1 MRRSEF
7 PMKNKFAFPVVVLA
21 LIVTFSRPVDSAN
34 KDMVQL
40 QTQVQALTD
49 QMAQMKTSFDER
61 MGVMRNLIEQST
73 DNTNKVAAA
82 VNALNQE
89 LQKQHTDTGS
99 RVDQVSA
106 QIQALNDSVDEVKAR
121 VAKVSKQ
128 MDDLAAAQQN
138 LQSAPAGTQPGQPG
152 TAPAGQPPQPAAP
165 PPDVLYNNAIR
176 DYNSGKYDLATQE
189 YSDFL
194 KFYPTHEL
202 AGNAQFYLADMDYKA
217 GKYEDAVKGFDKV
230 IEQYPG
236 GNKTATAQLR
246 KGLAL
251 LEIGNRDAGIRELR
265 SVVARYP
272 NSIEATQARDRLRRL
287 GVPATAPTTA
297 GRRR

>member
-1 MRRSEF
+1 
-7 PMKNKFAFPVVVLA
+7 MKSKIAFCVVVLA
-21 LIVTFSRPVDSAN
+21 LVVTFTRPVDSAN

-49 QMAQMKTSFDER
+49 QMVQMKTSFDER
-61 MGVMRNLIEQST
+61 MGVMRNLVEQST

-82 VNALNQE
+82 VNALHQE
-89 LQKQHTDTGS
+89 LQKQHTDSGS

-121 VAKVSKQ
+121 MAKVSKQ
-128 MDDLAAAQQN
+128 MDDLAAAAQN
-138 LQSAPAGTQPGQPG
+138 MQSAPAGSQPASPG
-152 TAPAGQPPQPAAP
+152 PGAAPPQPAAP

-176 DYNSGKYDLATQE
+176 DYNAGKYDLATQE
-189 YSDFL
+189 YTDFL

-202 AGNAQFYLADMDYKA
+202 AGNAQFYLADMEYKA
-217 GKYEDAVKGFDKV
+217 GKYEDAVRDFNKV
-230 IEQYPG
+230 IEDYPG
-236 GNKTATAQLR
+236 GNKAATAQLR

-251 LEIGNRDAGIRELR
+251 LELGNQPAGVRELR
-265 SVVARYP
+265 SLIARFP
-272 NSIEATQARDRLRRL
+272 NSIEANQARDRLRRM
-287 GVPATAPTTA
+287 GVPATGPTNT